1 MNPLH
6 LLAALGIVAVWGFN
20 FVVIKLGLN
29 HLPPLLLCALRFTL
43 AALPAVFF
51 VKRPDVPLR
60 HIVTYGLVMFGLQ
73 FALLFS
79 GIKLGVSPG
88 LASLTVQLQSFMTIA
103 LAAFLLKERP
113 TRFQVCGAVVAFS
126 GILVVAAHLGQDVTA
141 VGLGL
146 VILSAAAWAAG
157 NLLAKRMGRVNMFA
171 LVVWGSLAAAG
182 PMLALSFAVEGP
194 ARIAQSLAFL
204 RWETVAAIA
213 YLVYFST
220 LLGFAVWNWLLS
232 RYPAASVAPLTLMVP
247 LFGMTSSSLVLGEE
261 LQPWKLVAFALVIL
275 GLCIN
280 LFGARLYLGLV
291 GARQ

>member
-1 MNPLH
+1 VNPLH

-60 HIVTYGLVMFGLQ
+60 HIVAYGLVMFGLQ

-79 GIKLGVSPG
+79 GIGLGVSPG

-171 LVVWGSLAAAG
+171 LVVWGSLAAPG

-261 LQPWKLVAFALVIL
+261 LQPWKLIAFALVIL

>member
-1 MNPLH
+1 VNPLH

-60 HIVTYGLVMFGLQ
+60 HIVAYGLVMFGLQ

-79 GIKLGVSPG
+79 GIGLGVSPG

-126 GILVVAAHLGQDVTA
+126 GILVVATHLGQDVTA

-157 NLLAKRMGRVNMFA
+157 NLLAKRMGRVNMVA

-194 ARIAQSLAFL
+194 ARIAESLAFL

-280 LFGARLYLGLV
+280 LFGARLYVGLV

>member
-60 HIVTYGLVMFGLQ
+60 HIALYGLVMFGLQ

-79 GIKLGVSPG
+79 GIGLGVSPG

-113 TRFQVCGAVVAFS
+113 TRFQVVGAGVAFS

-146 VILSAAAWAAG
+146 VILSAAARAAG
-157 NLLAKRMGRVNMFA
+157 DQLGPRMGRV
-171 LVVWGSLAAAG
+171 
-182 PMLALSFAVEGP
+182 
-194 ARIAQSLAFL
+194 
-204 RWETVAAIA
+204 
-213 YLVYFST
+213 
-220 LLGFAVWNWLLS
+220 
-232 RYPAASVAPLTLMVP
+232 
-247 LFGMTSSSLVLGEE
+247 
-261 LQPWKLVAFALVIL
+261 
-275 GLCIN
+275 
-280 LFGARLYLGLV
+280 
-291 GARQ
+291 

>member
-1 MNPLH
+1 MHALH

-51 VKRPDVPLR
+51 VKRPAVPVR

-88 LASLTVQLQSFMTIA
+88 LASLTVQLQAFFTIA

-113 TRFQVCGAVVAFS
+113 SRYQAAGAVVAFA
-126 GILVVAAHLGQDVTA
+126 GIVVVGANGGQDATA
-141 VGLGL
+141 AGLVA
-146 VILSAAAWAAG
+146 VILSALAWSAG
-157 NLLAKRMGRVNMFA
+157 NLLVKRMGRVNMFA

-182 PMLALSFAVEGP
+182 PMLALCLALEGP
-194 ARIAQSLAFL
+194 ARIAASLAFL
-204 RWETVAAIA
+204 RWETIGAIA
-213 YLVYFST
+213 YLVYVST
-220 LLGFAVWNWLLS
+220 LLGFAGWNWLLS

-247 LFGMTSSSLVLGEE
+247 LFGMTLSSVVLGEE
-261 LQPWKLVAFALVIL
+261 LQPWKLLAFALVIL

-280 LFGARLYLGLV
+280 LFGARLAVGFA